1 MKFSKFIVIPVMIAV
16 LAALL
21 QVIDQWL
28 GQLGYFAIATK
39 GFAWLSFQAWAL
51 YFLAGCTLGGGL
63 RVMLGYVSGI
73 VGSIAIIA
81 FAGWLG
87 GQGLGFWAVPLS
99 LLILVI
105 PVICLERVRWFDMV
119 PAIFIAAGGYFCIMN
134 YVPGATFCNAAV
146 TEFAFCLI
154 GLLFGWVTVAL
165 RVGYEKCVA
174 KKKGG
179 K

>member
-1 MKFSKFIVIPVMIAV
+1 MKFNKFIVIPIIIAV

-21 QVIDQWL
+21 QVVDQW
-28 GQLGYFAIATK
+28 IANAGWFPIALK

-51 YFLAGCTLGGGL
+51 YFLAGCTLKGGL

-81 FAGWLG
+81 FAGWLI

-105 PVICLERVRWFDMV
+105 PVICLERVPWFDLV
-119 PAIFIAAGGYFCIMN
+119 PAIFIAAGGFFCIMN
-134 YVPGATFCNAAV
+134 YVPGATFCNAAI
-146 TEFAFCLI
+146 TEFVFCLV
-154 GLLFGWVTVAL
+154 GLLFGWITVSL
-165 RVGYEKCVA
+165 RVAYEKCVA
-174 KKKGG
+174 KK
-179 K
+179 